1 MSTGTIILLVVA
13 VVVVLL
19 IVGLVAMMSSRRKA
33 AEAEHNRTRAHEI
46 RHEAAGTTA
55 VRDSDLEA
63 REAQIEADR
72 SRLEAEQAEARAA
85 QAQEG
90 VQVEDARRED
100 QLREADR
107 IDPDVDQRS
116 DDYAPGTAGAPV
128 AEEPAPTD
136 GQRRTDRPD

>member
-1 MSTGTIILLVVA
+1 MDTGTVILLVVA

-19 IVGLVAMMSSRRKA
+19 IVGLVTMMSSRRKA
-33 AEAEHNRTRAHEI
+33 AETEHNRTRAEEI
-46 RHEAAGTTA
+46 RHEATGTTA

-85 QAQEG
+85 QAQQG

-100 QLREADR
+100 KLREADR
-107 IDPDVDQRS
+107 LDPDVDHRS
-116 DDYAPGTAGAPV
+116 DDYAPGTTGAPV
-128 AEEPAPTD
+128 AEEPAAND
-136 GQRRTDRPD
+136 GQRRNDRPV